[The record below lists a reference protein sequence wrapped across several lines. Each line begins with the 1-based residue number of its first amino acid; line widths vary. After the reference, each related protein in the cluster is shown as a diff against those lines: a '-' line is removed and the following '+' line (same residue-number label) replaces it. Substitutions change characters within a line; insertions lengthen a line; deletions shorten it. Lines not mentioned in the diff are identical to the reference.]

1 MKKIFLCFSSG
12 DRYTIVNSVLY
23 HLKKYHMPIWY
34 DYHELTLGDNRIRGN
49 FDLGLDTCNYAVV
62 IISPNMFNCP
72 CGNDELNE
80 IKTRYEKGT
89 IQVFPIFYKVKACE
103 LPEKYN
109 WLTFLIYNELSNE
122 SGTLSTCNQ
131 IVYKIIKDELNGY
144 SVRNLS
150 KFIAYPDKYISSAL
164 YTYRQTDKDNFNARF
179 TILYMIYL
187 YLNFK
192 GSIISDMHRC
202 ILDRMCKLTQLN
214 IAFPHKEILIVETI
228 LIIILNEYN
237 KTNH

>member
-89 IQVFPIFYKVKACE
+89 IQVFPIFYKVKAC
-103 LPEKYN
+103 
-109 WLTFLIYNELSNE
+109 
-122 SGTLSTCNQ
+122 
-131 IVYKIIKDELNGY
+131 
-144 SVRNLS
+144 
-150 KFIAYPDKYISSAL
+150 
-164 YTYRQTDKDNFNARF
+164 
-179 TILYMIYL
+179 
-187 YLNFK
+187 
-192 GSIISDMHRC
+192 
-202 ILDRMCKLTQLN
+202 
-214 IAFPHKEILIVETI
+214 
-228 LIIILNEYN
+228 
-237 KTNH
+237 